1 MIMVLK
7 RKLKKIVN
15 SISIFLIVGC
25 SYYSMAGS
33 IPANINNV
41 FIPLIENDTA
51 EFEIAENLTSKITQ
65 EIAIQNI
72 LKITDNSNSDS
83 TILGVITSATDGPFT
98 FDSNEQ
104 VDEYRFSI
112 SLKILWV
119 DNENEKNL
127 IEKTFTGFG
136 NYSINNDPSSDGI
149 DNDNDGI
156 LDENDD
162 DEFGDSRELAINIAI
177 NKIASDVVNSIL
189 STWKKNC

>member
-15 SISIFLIVGC
+15 SISIFLLVGC

-41 FIPLIENDTA
+41 YIPLIENDTA
-51 EFEIAENLTSKITQ
+51 EFEISENLTSKITQ

-162 DEFGDSRELAINIAI
+162 DEFGDPRELAINIAI

-189 STWKKNC
+189 STW

>member
-1 MIMVLK
+1 MIMVLE

-41 FIPLIENDTA
+41 YIPLIENDTA
-51 EFEIAENLTSKITQ
+51 EFEISENLTSKITQ

-72 LKITDNSNSDS
+72 LKITDNGNSDS

-189 STWKKNC
+189 STW

>member
-33 IPANINNV
+33 IPANINSV
-41 FIPLIENDTA
+41 YIPLIENDTA
-51 EFEIAENLTSKITQ
+51 EFEISENLTSKITQ

-119 DNENEKNL
+119 DNKNEKNL

-189 STWKKNC
+189 STW

>member
-1 MIMVLK
+1 MIMALK

-15 SISIFLIVGC
+15 SISIFLIIGC

-41 FIPLIENDTA
+41 YIPLIENDTA
-51 EFEIAENLTSKITQ
+51 EFEISENLTSKITQ

-162 DEFGDSRELAINIAI
+162 DEFGDSRQLAINIAI

-189 STWKKNC
+189 STW

>member
-1 MIMVLK
+1 MIMALK

-15 SISIFLIVGC
+15 SLSIFMLVGC

-33 IPANINNV
+33 IPANINNIY
-41 FIPLIENDTA
+41 IPLIENDTA
-51 EFEIAENLTSKITQ
+51 EFEISENLTSKITQ

-72 LKITDNSNSDS
+72 LKITDDSNSDS
-83 TILGVITSATDGPFT
+83 TILGVITSAADGPFT

-189 STWKKNC
+189 STW

>member
-41 FIPLIENDTA
+41 YIPLIENDTA
-51 EFEIAENLTSKITQ
+51 EFEISENLTSKITQ

-112 SLKILWV
+112 SLKILWI

-189 STWKKNC
+189 STW

>member
-41 FIPLIENDTA
+41 HIPLIENDTA
-51 EFEIAENLTSKITQ
+51 EFEISENLTSKITQ

-83 TILGVITSATDGPFT
+83 TILGVITSATDRPFT

-112 SLKILWV
+112 SVKILWV

-127 IEKTFTGFG
+127 FEKTFTGFG

-189 STWKKNC
+189 STW